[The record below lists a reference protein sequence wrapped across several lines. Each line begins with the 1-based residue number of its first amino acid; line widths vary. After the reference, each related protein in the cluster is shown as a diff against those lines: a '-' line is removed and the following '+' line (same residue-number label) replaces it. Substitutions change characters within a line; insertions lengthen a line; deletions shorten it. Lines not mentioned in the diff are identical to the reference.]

1 MDSITLITTLISI
14 LVKDEIMVCHNRP
27 GHPSFSYLK
36 QLFPTLLK
44 NIESFNISMRSLLVI

>member
-14 LVKDEIMVCHNRP
+14 LVKDEIMVCHNRSD
-27 GHPSFSYLK
+27 HPSFSYLK

-44 NIESFNISMRSLLVI
+44 KLNPLIFQCEVC